1 MDGQIWKQVVEEGQ
15 RQTLKEK
22 KNPHSTVFL
31 VFFILRATRRR
42 RQMDRWRKQ
51 KQICQEQ
58 NLKTIYDQ
66 MNARCPHPLPLYLP
80 LSVSF
85 HPFLSFFFFFNFF
98 SIISLLRYCRAAMLQ
113 AKLLT

>member
-1 MDGQIWKQVVEEGQ
+1 M
-15 RQTLKEK
+15 
-22 KNPHSTVFL
+22 N
-31 VFFILRATRRR
+31 
-42 RQMDRWRKQ
+42 RWRKQ

-80 LSVSF
+80 LSVSV

>member
-1 MDGQIWKQVVEEGQ
+1 
-15 RQTLKEK
+15 
-22 KNPHSTVFL
+22 
-31 VFFILRATRRR
+31 
-42 RQMDRWRKQ
+42 MDRWRKQ

-80 LSVSF
+80 LFVSF
-85 HPFLSFFFFFNFF
+85 HPFLSFFFYFF
-98 SIISLLRYCRAAMLQ
+98 SIISLLHYCRAAMLQ